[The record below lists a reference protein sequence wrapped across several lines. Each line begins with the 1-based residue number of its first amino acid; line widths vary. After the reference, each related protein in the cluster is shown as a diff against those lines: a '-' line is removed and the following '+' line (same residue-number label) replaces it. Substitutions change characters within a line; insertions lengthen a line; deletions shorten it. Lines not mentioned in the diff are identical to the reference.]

1 MFKIFQ
7 LSDIHFV
14 DDANLDVDTELRDAV
29 IRFASKVRGEFGDID
44 AIAVT
49 GDIAYSGKKKEYVRA
64 SNFLR
69 NLGSA
74 LGSPRIFVIPGNH
87 DVHRPAT
94 DTADQRH
101 WRSLP
106 RRQSVSAAERD
117 RSLTQL
123 LADDK
128 SAQGLMEPL
137 RNYLDF
143 ASTYSCGFKPQ
154 PPFWRSDPIP
164 IDSHYA
170 VRFYGLTSVLVSD
183 ANDDADGL
191 ILGGVQSSLVART
204 DDVINIS
211 LCHHPYEFLLDESL
225 EAKFDRRCPVHVTG
239 HKHRHKLRATHAGVH
254 VMAGALQPDR
264 RDPEWESRLNLITL
278 DVTDEEPPKLEINVH
293 PAIWRAELD
302 DYAFEEG
309 APQPYQKDLATSPP
323 DLPAA
328 TIKAETDLVR
338 LQGRLA
344 TLSAGDRFQAVRG
357 ADLDLRAIAELP
369 ISENVAAII
378 EQATEKR
385 ALAMLWSEVE
395 RLHGNQTTDQPNPFA
410 D

>member
-1 MFKIFQ
+1 VFKIFQ

-29 IRFASKVRGEFGDID
+29 IRFASKVKGEFGDID
-44 AIAVT
+44 AVAVT
-49 GDIAYSGKKKEYVRA
+49 GDIAYSGKTEEYVRA
-64 SNFLR
+64 GNFLR

-87 DVHRPAT
+87 DVYRPAT
-94 DTADQRH
+94 NTADQRQ

-117 RSLTQL
+117 RALTQL
-123 LADDK
+123 LAHGR
-128 SAQGLMEPL
+128 SAKGLMEPL
-137 RNYLDF
+137 RNYLNF
-143 ASTYSCGFKPQ
+143 AAAYSCGFKPK

-183 ANDDADGL
+183 ANDDVDGL
-191 ILGGVQSSLVART
+191 ILGGVQSSLVARA
-204 DDVINIS
+204 DDIINIS
-211 LCHHPYEFLLDESL
+211 LCHHPYECLLDQEL
-225 EAKFDRRCPVHVTG
+225 EAKFDRRCPVHITG
-239 HKHRHKLRATHAGVH
+239 HKHRHSLRPTHAGVH

-278 DVTDEEPPKLEINVH
+278 DLISNEPPQLSIEVH
-293 PAIWRAELD
+293 PAMWQVDLD
-302 DYAFEEG
+302 DYAFEDD
-309 APQPYQKDLATSPP
+309 APQPFRKELAASPP
-323 DLPAA
+323 DLPTA
-328 TIKAETDLVR
+328 TIKVETDLVR
-338 LQGRLA
+338 LQERLA
-344 TLSAGDRFQAVRG
+344 TLSAGDRFQAARE
-357 ADLDLRAIAELP
+357 APLDLRAIAELP

-385 ALAMLWSEVE
+385 VLAALWSEVE
-395 RLHGNQTTDQPNPFA
+395 RLHGNQTTEQPNPFA